1 MRELYGVFVLAKRID
16 QLKRAWSKLM
26 FPVDVDKEKD
36 DKSLAAFLK
45 VVDVMTNIGYGIF
58 TVIATISIYLF
69 ITKELL

>member
-1 MRELYGVFVLAKRID
+1 
-16 QLKRAWSKLM
+16 M

-69 ITKELL
+69 ITKELLWLDFLRTLKIKEGNMQNLYLL

>member
-1 MRELYGVFVLAKRID
+1 
-16 QLKRAWSKLM
+16 M

>member
-1 MRELYGVFVLAKRID
+1 
-16 QLKRAWSKLM
+16 M
-26 FPVDVDKEKD
+26 FPVGVDKEKD

-69 ITKELL
+69 ITKELLWLDFLRTLKIKEGNMQNLYLL